1 MGSLRKE
8 IPFVQESFGEYAYR
22 MPNTATERTT
32 LSQALRPNIFPVLR
46 YRDAQAALDWLK
58 RAFDFQEKAV
68 HRGEDGTIHH
78 AELRLGDGLIMFG
91 QHDDGGWMGGDPPNA
106 LASTLSIYAVVADP
120 DAHHD
125 RAKAAGAQIVRD
137 LADQPYGSR
146 EYSAR
151 DLEGNLWSFG
161 TYDPY
166 TPE

>member
-1 MGSLRKE
+1 
-8 IPFVQESFGEYAYR
+8 
-22 MPNTATERTT
+22 
-32 LSQALRPNIFPVLR
+32 LSDVLRPNIFAALR

-58 RAFDFQEKAV
+58 QAFGFQEKAV
-68 HRGEDGTIHH
+68 HRGEDGGIQH

-91 QHDDGGWMGGDPPNA
+91 QYDDGGWMGGEPPNA
-106 LASTLSIYAVVADP
+106 LASTVSIYAVVADP

-166 TPE
+166 TTKTTASSSAR